1 MRVNGRE
8 RDLKTVVR
16 DGDVL
21 EIDAQAHNIIDD
33 VRTVVLRYM
42 WRDPGANGARK
53 QRRGLIRLN
62 TKRDASGGEE
72 QPHRWPIVE
81 HPDTPS
87 VTRNAPR
94 PPSSPT
100 NAAPPRGQYVP
111 GPIPQYVPIT
121 VNIYADTDDEDGS
134 NTASTVTPTP
144 RRVSPPARTTRS
156 PPSPPA
162 PPAPA
167 NGFPPTTWP
176 PPPAPPLVRVER
188 EDLLAAGK
196 LVVPVPANSLV
207 GIPSDG
213 PLTVTGLLDYD
224 PDNTRHRELIVFRF
238 GWTPGATNGT
248 ASLGQG
254 GGGYVEPRFLDSSTT
269 PPDWISIRVNG
280 QVRALPYA
288 AQNGDRVVMRVRAPN
303 DSDQSR
309 VVQMVIGDLHPSV
322 VLTTANIHAPPSLE
336 DTMNAMEPPAPPMAS
351 PPPPRELISPPP
363 PRVVTAAPP
372 SPLMPPTPVATTT
385 DDGSYYD
392 KDSGGSTPAPWTMDR
407 ITTMADRRRRP
418 RRRPRTTV
426 RITTMADRRRRR
438 PRRRPR
444 TMDRIT
450 TMADRR

>member
-1 MRVNGRE
+1 MRGVGPLRVNGRE

-62 TKRDASGGEE
+62 TKRDASGGEK

-100 NAAPPRGQYVP
+100 NASPPRGQYVP

-134 NTASTVTPTP
+134 NTAATVTPTP

-238 GWTPGATNGT
+238 GWTPGAANGT

-269 PPDWISIRVNG
+269 PPDW
-280 QVRALPYA
+280 
-288 AQNGDRVVMRVRAPN
+288 M
-303 DSDQSR
+303 
-309 VVQMVIGDLHPSV
+309 
-322 VLTTANIHAPPSLE
+322 
-336 DTMNAMEPPAPPMAS
+336 
-351 PPPPRELISPPP
+351 
-363 PRVVTAAPP
+363 
-372 SPLMPPTPVATTT
+372 
-385 DDGSYYD
+385 
-392 KDSGGSTPAPWTMDR
+392 W
-407 ITTMADRRRRP
+407 RRRFNF
-418 RRRPRTTV
+418 TT
-426 RITTMADRRRRR
+426 
-438 PRRRPR
+438 
-444 TMDRIT
+444 
-450 TMADRR
+450 